1 MSKILTYIYL
11 YELLFFHGYSFF
23 FPFSFF
29 LFPFLF
35 FFFFFLKNRIHTC
48 ETKHFDHDAKY
59 QNDKMHD
66 TMTHMYDEKIAND
79 MKVQAEEIAQ
89 EQTVAMNEL
98 DGFLKIKE
106 AEIEKK
112 KLQGEAATVLIIEKT
127 KIREMKAATLEFKKN
142 EMRMLDDDLA
152 IVEQEILGMYN
163 IFSWCIFLCT
173 KYY

>member
-1 MSKILTYIYL
+1 
-11 YELLFFHGYSFF
+11 
-23 FPFSFF
+23 
-29 LFPFLF
+29 
-35 FFFFFLKNRIHTC
+35 
-48 ETKHFDHDAKY
+48 
-59 QNDKMHD
+59 MHD

-127 KIREMKAATLEFKKN
+127 KIREMKAATLEFIKN
-142 EMRMLDDDLA
+142 EMEMLDDDLA